1 MKIISRMTQSFVF
14 IPGVICLC
22 SILVSCVNTPTS
34 EVFQENSILE
44 NSEPEKLTKEYRN
57 PSMTYEQTSVKL
69 IPYSREIS
77 HPRSK
82 ISKHQLE
89 IEAANRKRFR
99 DVFKSSEILLTYTC
113 VYNRRGLRSS
123 SSLESVV
130 PNRLYSLI
138 NSEFDRR
145 TWSNLNL
152 HLCNHERT
160 TSLRSVDVSVSIVK
174 Q

>member
-34 EVFQENSILE
+34 EVFQENSIPE
-44 NSEPEKLTKEYRN
+44 NPEQEQLIKEYRN

-77 HPRSK
+77 HPLSK
-82 ISKHQLE
+82 ISKHQLQ

-99 DVFKSSEILLTYTC
+99 DVFKSSEISLTYTC

-130 PNRLYSLI
+130 PTRLYSLI
-138 NSEFDRR
+138 NSEFERR
-145 TWSNLNL
+145 TWSNLSL
-152 HLCNHERT
+152 HLCNHERST
-160 TSLRSVDVSVSIVK
+160 TLRTVDVSVSIVK